1 MSKPATRPALPA
13 DAVGFI
19 ARRQDRPDRL
29 ALFNADGGLSNT
41 FGVGDT
47 LDGLRGLFVQSGMT
61 VDAAGIV
68 RRVG

>member
-19 ARRQDRPDRL
+19 ACRQDRPERL
-29 ALFNADGGLSNT
+29 ALFNPAGRLSNT

-47 LDGLRGLFVQSGMT
+47 LDTLRGLLMQSGMT